1 MGMDEQKKTI
11 LRRRIVTVVSVVIFL
26 AVSAL
31 LCVYVGVPLVRSLK
45 EEPEQFRLWVDS
57 HGFWGRAA
65 YVGLVVLQVVVA
77 VIPGEIFETMGGYA
91 FGWLE
96 GTLLCELGIVVG
108 SALVWLFSHFV
119 GIRGVEAFYPK
130 EKLEELRFLRDS
142 KKLEALTFLLFFI
155 PGTPKDMLTYVVGL
169 TPMKLPTFL
178 LITLVARFPSVI
190 TSTVG
195 GGALGN
201 HQYLFAVIV
210 YAVTGLLSLAGI
222 LIYRRKFP
230 SEKKKK
236 EKGSDPS

>member
-1 MGMDEQKKTI
+1 
-11 LRRRIVTVVSVVIFL
+11 
-26 AVSAL
+26 
-31 LCVYVGVPLVRSLK
+31 
-45 EEPEQFRLWVDS
+45 
-57 HGFWGRAA
+57 
-65 YVGLVVLQVVVA
+65 
-77 VIPGEIFETMGGYA
+77 
-91 FGWLE
+91 
-96 GTLLCELGIVVG
+96 
-108 SALVWLFSHFV
+108 
-119 GIRGVEAFYPK
+119 
-130 EKLEELRFLRDS
+130 
-142 KKLEALTFLLFFI
+142 
-155 PGTPKDMLTYVVGL
+155 MLTYVVGL

-222 LIYRRKFP
+222 LIYRKKFP